1 MNIVNKYLKLIK
13 KNNKFKYFYEK
24 NNSYSGKKVL
34 NCIIQGTKL
43 FCNKNKNYLEIGVFK
58 GHTIINNAINNT
70 KIKCF
75 GVDNFSLFNTKNKN
89 YSHIK
94 NNLKIF
100 NIKNVKIIKK
110 DFEAATKIIKKK
122 IGVLFIDAA
131 HDYRSQL
138 ITLIKYKNYLSEKS
152 LIIIDDCNYYHV
164 RKATQDFL
172 ETNKEFKLIF
182 QKYTKRHIANEQFNK
197 NTHLNGYW
205 NGINILCKDNKNIID
220 ERVKMPKNENLIKNI
235 FFQSHEVF
243 RHFYGYNAHE
253 ILDLIYEYKNLD
265 MPKNIFLKKIRM
277 LTVPKKL
284 KKIIKYRSQN
294 IF

>member
-43 FCNKNKNYLEIGVFK
+43 FCNKNRSYLEIGVFK

-100 NIKNVKIIKK
+100 NIKNVKIIN
-110 DFEAATKIIKKK
+110 FVTKIYVDLTKKK
-122 IGVLFIDAA
+122 L
-131 HDYRSQL
+131 
-138 ITLIKYKNYLSEKS
+138 
-152 LIIIDDCNYYHV
+152 
-164 RKATQDFL
+164 
-172 ETNKEFKLIF
+172 
-182 QKYTKRHIANEQFNK
+182 
-197 NTHLNGYW
+197 
-205 NGINILCKDNKNIID
+205 
-220 ERVKMPKNENLIKNI
+220 
-235 FFQSHEVF
+235 
-243 RHFYGYNAHE
+243 
-253 ILDLIYEYKNLD
+253 
-265 MPKNIFLKKIRM
+265 
-277 LTVPKKL
+277 
-284 KKIIKYRSQN
+284 
-294 IF
+294 

>member
-1 MNIVNKYLKLIK
+1 MNIANKYLKLIK
-13 KNNKFKYFYEK
+13 KNSKFKYFYEK

-43 FCNKNKNYLEIGVFK
+43 FCNKNRNYLEIGVFK

-110 DFEAATKIIKKK
+110 DFEAATKLIKNK

-220 ERVKMPKNENLIKNI
+220 KRVKMPKNENLIKNI

-243 RHFYGYNAHE
+243 RHFYGYNAYE